1 MSYRII
7 WHFPAL
13 AVFYNLPIHSATVL
27 DRAVIR
33 FAERGE
39 GELEWDPPHY
49 RLRAGVHDAIL
60 AIDAQAGTVTVLRV
74 YRGH

>member
-7 WHFPAL
+7 WNFPAIR
-13 AVFYNLPIHSATVL
+13 VFYSIPIHSATIL

-33 FAERGE
+33 FAEFGE
-39 GELEWDPPHY
+39 GELEWDPPHH

-60 AIDAQAGTVTVLRV
+60 AIDPTAGTITVLRV
-74 YRGH
+74 YRMR